1 MGYIDR
7 TDIERFIKEHG
18 KIGPYDDDWL
28 PDADVTP
35 VQHGW
40 WIMPLLMED
49 GHIHGECSHCHKI
62 KIVDDYCS
70 ACGAIMDIDLEDTE
84 D

>member
-1 MGYIDR
+1 MGYIER
-7 TDIERFIKEHG
+7 AEIERFIKEHG
-18 KIGPYDDDWL
+18 KIGPYDDDLL
-28 PDADVTP
+28 PDADVIP

-49 GHIHGECSHCHKI
+49 GHIHGECSHCYKI
-62 KIVDDYCS
+62 RIIDDYCS
-70 ACGAIMDIDLEDTE
+70 ACGAVMDIDLEDME

>member
-40 WIMPLLMED
+40 WIMPSLMED

-62 KIVDDYCS
+62 RIVDDYCS